1 HAAGIVHRDIKPEN
15 IMLRPDGYVKV
26 LDFGLAK
33 LTERPPSAESGK
45 TSELPPEEAETPTS
59 ADFALDDS
67 TPRTDPI
74 GPDDLYATA
83 PPGASN
89 QTVPGVLMGTA
100 QYMSPEQAR
109 GLRVDART
117 DIFSIGIVLYEMI
130 ARRAPF
136 SGSNS
141 RNIINS
147 ILNADPPPLSHLEA
161 DVPEVLEWI
170 VAKALVKDREE
181 RYQTAKEMLNDLR
194 RLGRRLGLEQELEKS
209 RGFTSGDVE
218 ASGDKPRL
226 TLSGK
231 PTQE

>member
-1 HAAGIVHRDIKPEN
+1 ATGKASQG
-15 IMLRPDGYVKV
+15 RP
-26 LDFGLAK
+26 
-33 LTERPPSAESGK
+33 R
-45 TSELPPEEAETPTS
+45 EAETPPT
-59 ADFALDDS
+59 ADFVLDVS
-67 TPRTDPI
+67 PPRTDPI
-74 GPDDLYATA
+74 EPDDLYATA

-89 QTVPGVLMGTA
+89 QTVPGVVMGTA

-147 ILNADPPPLSHLEA
+147 ILNADPPPLSHFEA

-170 VAKALVKDREE
+170 LPKAPVK
-181 RYQTAKEMLNDLR
+181 N
-194 RLGRRLGLEQELEKS
+194 
-209 RGFTSGDVE
+209 
-218 ASGDKPRL
+218 PH
-226 TLSGK
+226 
-231 PTQE
+231 